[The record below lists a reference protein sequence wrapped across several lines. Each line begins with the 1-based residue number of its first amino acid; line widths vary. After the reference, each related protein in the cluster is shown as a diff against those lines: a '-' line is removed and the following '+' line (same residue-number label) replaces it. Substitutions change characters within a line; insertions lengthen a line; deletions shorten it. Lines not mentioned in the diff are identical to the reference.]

1 MIALT
6 ESPASHS
13 GQCGAAA
20 RLSVDTP
27 QCGATLGHAGRRI
40 NPDIWHRRNESMT
53 WGLLGL
59 VVLGGSVIVAL
70 LVALVWYCIL
80 QIAKW

>member
-1 MIALT
+1 
-6 ESPASHS
+6 
-13 GQCGAAA
+13 
-20 RLSVDTP
+20 
-27 QCGATLGHAGRRI
+27 
-40 NPDIWHRRNESMT
+40 MT

-59 VVLGGSVIVAL
+59 VVLCGSVIVAL

>member
-1 MIALT
+1 
-6 ESPASHS
+6 
-13 GQCGAAA
+13 
-20 RLSVDTP
+20 
-27 QCGATLGHAGRRI
+27 
-40 NPDIWHRRNESMT
+40 MT

-59 VVLGGSVIVAL
+59 VILGGSVIVAL